1 MLGAGWDMEIKS
13 LYREIINEHNLNPEN
28 KYDLTNANIVKNG
41 VNPTCGDDINLQ
53 LIIKDG
59 IIEKASFNG
68 TGCAISQ
75 ASADIMCGLI
85 TGQKIEKAKELA
97 GIFNDMILG
106 KADEA
111 SKELLDEAAA
121 LEDISHM
128 PARVKCAE
136 LSWRTFSEVASE
148 LEKNQPSDLVFNAE
162 KSESCEHCKNTGCDN
177 KK

>member
-1 MLGAGWDMEIKS
+1 MEIKS
-13 LYREIINEHNLNPEN
+13 LYREIINEHNLHPEN
-28 KYDLTNANIVKNG
+28 KYDLSDADMVKNG

-53 LIIKDG
+53 LVVKNG
-59 IIEKASFNG
+59 IVERASFNG
-68 TGCAISQ
+68 TGCAVSQ

-85 TGQKIEKAKELA
+85 TGKSIEKAKELA
-97 GIFNDMILG
+97 KIFNDMIVG

-111 SKELLDEAAA
+111 SKEKLEEAAA

-136 LSWRTFSEVASE
+136 LSWRTFSEMVSDF
-148 LEKNQPSDLVFNAE
+148 EKNHPSDLAFNAE
-162 KSESCEHCKNTGCDN
+162 KSGSCEHCGNIDCDN